1 MIFNIKIHT
10 LKKKRAAFNWV
21 VWICQSGFGMPV
33 PYPSFSSKQKQLGII
48 HEATQESNN
57 VNIRYTKYCVDWM
70 KLTQRI
76 WLRRKKTQA
85 CHFKLRSLQCRLEKP
100 NNRYI
105 LKRFLSSSLPFGLLP
120 LCFLDHLS
128 LLYLLLFS
136 SPLPPPFFFYHSLFL
151 WMSCPQITGVCGGL
165 SETCVEVWRRLM
177 GSPSSS
183 CSPSFLPKSPSQW
196 GRKTLSEFKDRILL
210 GFFAGYYFPLNG

>member
-1 MIFNIKIHT
+1 
-10 LKKKRAAFNWV
+10 
-21 VWICQSGFGMPV
+21 MP
-33 PYPSFSSKQKQLGII
+33 P
-48 HEATQESNN
+48 
-57 VNIRYTKYCVDWM
+57 
-70 KLTQRI
+70 
-76 WLRRKKTQA
+76 
-85 CHFKLRSLQCRLEKP
+85 LEKP

-120 LCFLDHLS
+120 LCFLVHLS

-136 SPLPPPFFFYHSLFL
+136 SPPPLFYHSLFL

-183 CSPSFLPKSPSQW
+183 CSPSARARASGEEKLLVSSKTESYWVFLQDIIFHWTDKQEKLPTLCKMQEPV
-196 GRKTLSEFKDRILL
+196 GRLKAPPHHSVQPLLFKILVDVWFSCLL
-210 GFFAGYYFPLNG
+210 GLNDASRMCLAYYTMRKMTLIQFIKLYIFILDDQG